1 MVWQF
6 QWMIMVIFTV
16 ADIRIGSLDFKV
28 KNVSDADKS
37 YILKKITSH
46 FRQSIFHWLGIRQNY
61 MSVMR
66 HRIKRLDSIDYRK
79 NLMKKNVIKKD
90 VYHATGSELHITAR

>member
-16 ADIRIGSLDFKV
+16 ADIKIESLDFKV
-28 KNVSDADKS
+28 KNVSNANKS
-37 YILKKITSH
+37 YILIKITGH
-46 FRQSIFHWLGIRQNY
+46 FRESIFHWIGIREND

-66 HRIKRLDSIDYRK
+66 RRI
-79 NLMKKNVIKKD
+79 
-90 VYHATGSELHITAR
+90 

>member
-16 ADIRIGSLDFKV
+16 ADIKIESLDFKV
-28 KNVSDADKS
+28 KNVSDVDKS
-37 YILKKITSH
+37 YILTKITGQ
-46 FRQSIFHWLGIRQNY
+46 FRESIFHSIGIWAND

-66 HRIKRLDSIDYRK
+66 R
-79 NLMKKNVIKKD
+79 
-90 VYHATGSELHITAR
+90 HI